1 VSLVLAVEPDL
12 RQGEILTRI
21 VRHKVRADLVL
32 VESRDAALTALAG
45 RTPDVV
51 LLTAL
56 LSPRDEDELLA
67 HLRRMPASGHIQT
80 HTIPQ
85 LASDAVKDQEATGR
99 GLLGKLRK
107 KKKASAAPMT
117 GCDPALFAS
126 ELRSYIAR
134 AEELKAEAAALAA
147 RADAAMAADDGLLEQ
162 VTGGVVIEPSTPASV
177 VSEAA
182 SAWSSPF
189 EWRRSEPLH
198 RPEPD
203 AWASPPDEPTP
214 TGQDDSREAAEEALR
229 AIQAEAEARAAAEE
243 AAAERERQR
252 LEAEAAA
259 ERERQRLEAEAA
271 AEREHQRLE
280 AEAAAERERQR
291 LEAEAAAERERLRL
305 EAEAAAERERLRLEA
320 RAAAERERQ
329 RLQARAAAE
338 RERHRLEAAERERHR
353 LEAAERE
360 RQRREAE
367 AAAARERLRREVEAA
382 AAERERQRLQAEAAA
397 ERERQRLEA
406 EAAAQRERQRLEAEA
421 AAERERQRL
430 EAEAAAARERQR
442 LEAEAAAERE
452 RQRLEAEA
460 AAERERQRLEAEAAA
475 ERERQ
480 RLEAEA
486 AAERERQRLE
496 AEAAAERER
505 ERIEAEAAA
514 ERERIHLEEELQR
527 AAAAL
532 EASQLEEDAEG
543 EIEINLDAGIDEP
556 IELDDPF
563 AAFREGHDEQVAGI
577 LNRIPVTAWARVE
590 TPAAP
595 AAPGVEF
602 ADDCGELLSRLMLPA
617 DVAGVRYAN
626 GCRIRRVRVPPTG
639 KAPAKTKGPVILSRR
654 ALNELRQG

>member
-12 RQGEILTRI
+12 RQGEILARI
-21 VRHKVRADLVL
+21 VRHKARADLVL

-67 HLRRMPASGHIQT
+67 HLRRMPGSGHIQT

-85 LASDAVKDQEATGR
+85 LASDAVKGQEAAGG
-99 GLLGKLRK
+99 GLLGKLRR

-134 AEELKAEAAALAA
+134 AEELKAEFAALAA

-162 VTGGVVIEPSTPASV
+162 VTGGVVIESSTPASAI
-177 VSEAA
+177 SEAA

-198 RPEPD
+198 RSGPD
-203 AWASPPDEPTP
+203 TWTAPPDEPTP
-214 TGQDDSREAAEEALR
+214 ADRDDARAAAEEALR
-229 AIQAEAEARAAAEE
+229 AIQAEAEARAGAEE
-243 AAAERERQR
+243 AAAERERLEAEAAAERERER

-259 ERERQRLEAEAA
+259 ERERQR
-271 AEREHQRLE
+271 RE

-291 LEAEAAAERERLRL
+291 LEAEAAAERERVRL
-305 EAEAAAERERLRLEA
+305 
-320 RAAAERERQ
+320 
-329 RLQARAAAE
+329 
-338 RERHRLEAAERERHR
+338 
-353 LEAAERE
+353 
-360 RQRREAE
+360 
-367 AAAARERLRREVEAA
+367 
-382 AAERERQRLQAEAAA
+382 
-397 ERERQRLEA
+397 
-406 EAAAQRERQRLEAEA
+406 
-421 AAERERQRL
+421 
-430 EAEAAAARERQR
+430 
-442 LEAEAAAERE
+442 
-452 RQRLEAEA
+452 
-460 AAERERQRLEAEAAA
+460 
-475 ERERQ
+475 
-480 RLEAEA
+480 
-486 AAERERQRLE
+486 
-496 AEAAAERER
+496 
-505 ERIEAEAAA
+505 EAEAAA

-532 EASQLEEDAEG
+532 EASQLEEDADG
-543 EIEINLDAGIDEP
+543 EIEINLDAEIDEP
-556 IELDDPF
+556 VELDDPF

-577 LNRIPVTAWARVE
+577 LTRIPVTAWARVE

-595 AAPGVEF
+595 AAPEVDF

-617 DVAGVRYAN
+617 DVAGVRYAD
-626 GCRIRRVRVPPTG
+626 GCRIRRVRVPATG

>member
-271 AEREHQRLE
+271 AERE
-280 AEAAAERERQR
+280 
-291 LEAEAAAERERLRL
+291 
-305 EAEAAAERERLRLEA
+305 
-320 RAAAERERQ
+320 
-329 RLQARAAAE
+329 
-338 RERHRLEAAERERHR
+338 
-353 LEAAERE
+353 
-360 RQRREAE
+360 
-367 AAAARERLRREVEAA
+367 
-382 AAERERQRLQAEAAA
+382 
-397 ERERQRLEA
+397 
-406 EAAAQRERQRLEAEA
+406 
-421 AAERERQRL
+421 
-430 EAEAAAARERQR
+430 
-442 LEAEAAAERE
+442 
-452 RQRLEAEA
+452 
-460 AAERERQRLEAEAAA
+460 
-475 ERERQ
+475 
-480 RLEAEA
+480 
-486 AAERERQRLE
+486 RQRLE